1 MRAPGRDRIH
11 VGALLEVL
19 RAVAT
24 DGERTTPELAELAG
38 VSRPTLVRLLADAEH
53 TLGVR
58 ITWSRAGG
66 YVIEDWGV
74 LDRRAVVRGTPAAP
88 SASSTRC
95 THT

>member
-19 RAVAT
+19 RAVDDDA
-24 DGERTTPELAELAG
+24 DRTAPELAAMVG
-38 VSRPTLVRLLADAEH
+38 VSRPTLVRMLADAESA
-53 TLGVR
+53 LGVR
-58 ITWSRAGG
+58 ITWERGRG

-88 SASSTRC
+88 SASSTRS